1 MVHAAADFG
10 GALRYQ
16 SRFLTVGLK
25 CTICSSIQD
34 VTEGTDS
41 HATAYV
47 HFNSGP
53 ALC

>member
-25 CTICSSIQD
+25 APMRLIQD
-34 VTEGTDS
+34 VTEGTNS